1 VTPRGVREGGSARLL
16 LNTHPGRWSAVQ
28 PRGSREASHGHAL
41 RRRRHQHRRR
51 RGRAAVAQDAGCAR
65 RLGDGERQRS
75 ARATRGRCTAAE
87 HAGGGTRQPP
97 ARAHRHA
104 ENCGALGTPALHQ
117 THTCSDACEACLML
131 QGRHLPRPVARVR
144 LPQRQ
149 HSPSSPTHSVSV
161 HRARRLRWRRF
172 PTHPYPLLHFL
183 YAGALSRRTRPQR
196 NPSRRLL
203 WLTLLGCVCAQ
214 SYSLQ
219 RSIRCLN
226 RILFDA
232 HEVAAGDRVVLKP
245 DDARAVH
252 IRQVLSGGDPAALT
266 KVCVHPTYHPNSHPR
281 RAGGASEAAAVATVA
296 ERLRLEEEMAAVA
309 TRVQS
314 DTPRLQSD
322 ESSRTLRL
330 DLRSA
335 RAGVSRRE
343 GRALSAGLCVVP
355 AWALPVP
362 VSEWGLNRQISELSS
377 AQSRTKPACFPSAW
391 ACAGWFQTM
400 RVGVVNGAKGH
411 ARVLRPHGTR
421 LELELQCDWSV
432 ERGGGQA
439 EEGPAID
446 LLLAAPRPK
455 RLKALLPVIAQ
466 V

>member
-16 LNTHPGRWSAVQ
+16 LNTRTLGGGARSSPADHAKRRTGTRCDGVVTSTGAAVVGQPWRRTRDARDASATAS
-28 PRGSREASHGHAL
+28 GSARPAPPEAGAL
-41 RRRRHQHRRR
+41 RRSTLAAARASHRRE
-51 RGRAAVAQDAGCAR
+51 
-65 RLGDGERQRS
+65 LI
-75 ARATRGRCTAAE
+75 AT
-87 HAGGGTRQPP
+87 PD
-97 ARAHRHA
+97 
-104 ENCGALGTPALHQ
+104 ENCGALALHQ